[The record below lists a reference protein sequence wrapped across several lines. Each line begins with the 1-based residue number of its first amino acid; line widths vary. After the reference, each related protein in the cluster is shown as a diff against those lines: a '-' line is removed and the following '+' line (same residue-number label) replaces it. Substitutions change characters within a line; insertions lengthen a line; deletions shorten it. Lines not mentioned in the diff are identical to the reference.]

1 MPVQLT
7 LVKMEAA
14 GFSIDSNDVILLS
27 QELSDCL
34 IKLEKKIYQ
43 THGRKFN
50 LSSTSEV
57 AKVLG
62 LNKNSNGKISTTKE
76 VLQTIS
82 TPLSELIL
90 QYRKVGATLNRTI
103 IPIQKNILENKIYGN
118 SISFTST
125 GRISMQEPNL
135 QSVAKDFTVKIS
147 EEEKILISCRKVFK
161 TLENRCLISADF
173 CQLEL
178 RILTHLSKDENLL
191 RIMNSDRDVFK
202 SVAAKW
208 NKISEKF
215 VTDEM
220 RQNTKQI
227 CYGIIY
233 GMGIRTLSENL
244 KIDEKDVGLMVE
256 QFHGAYPGI
265 RLVLCCVL
273 LVNFF
278 FLNNFFTEF
287 TLKKLLNLQER
298 MNTLKHYLDDDVI

>member
-7 LVKMEAA
+7 LVKMETA
-14 GFSIDSNDVILLS
+14 GLSINSNDVISLS
-27 QELSDCL
+27 EELSECL

-43 THGRKFN
+43 IHGRKFN
-50 LSSTSEV
+50 LSSSVEV

-76 VLQTIS
+76 ILQTIS

-103 IPIQKNILENKIYGN
+103 LPIQKNILNNKIYGN

-125 GRISMQEPNL
+125 GRISMHEPNL
-135 QSVAKDFTVKIS
+135 QSVAKDFTVQIS
-147 EEEKILISCRKVFK
+147 ENEKMEISCRNVFK
-161 TLENRCLISADF
+161 TPKFRGLVSADF

-208 NKISEKF
+208 NKISESL

-233 GMGIRTLSENL
+233 GMGNRTLSENL
-244 KIDEKDVGLMVE
+244 KIDEKNVGLMVE

-265 RLVLCCVL
+265 RLVFL
-273 LVNFF
+273 L
-278 FLNNFFTEF
+278 
-287 TLKKLLNLQER
+287 
-298 MNTLKHYLDDDVI
+298 

>member
-7 LVKMEAA
+7 LVKMETA
-14 GFSIDSNDVILLS
+14 GFSINTNDVISLS

-34 IKLEKKIYQ
+34 KKLEKKIYQ
-43 THGRKFN
+43 IHGRKFN
-50 LSSTSEV
+50 LSSSTEV

-103 IPIQKNILENKIYGN
+103 IPIQKNILNNKIYGS

-135 QSVAKDFTVKIS
+135 QSVAKDFTVTIS
-147 EEEKILISCRKVFK
+147 ENEKIEISCRSVFK
-161 TLENRCLISADF
+161 TSKFRGLVSADF

-178 RILTHLSKDENLL
+178 RILTHFSKDENLL

-208 NKISEKF
+208 NKISESL
-215 VTDEM
+215 VTDDM

-233 GMGIRTLSENL
+233 GMGNRTLSENL
-244 KIDEKDVGLMVE
+244 KIDEKNVGLMVE

-265 RLVLCCVL
+265 RLVFHLEIQGDFCVI
-273 LVNFF
+273 
-278 FLNNFFTEF
+278 LNSFSEI
-287 TLKKLLNLQER
+287 TLKRL
-298 MNTLKHYLDDDVI
+298 